1 MSTRLIQ
8 DLHAGISRRD
18 WDAVEVAANRL
29 RDDVEDTR
37 RILAGTGIGSLPNDY
52 PLPRLAADALSDAI
66 AVERAWQPIKT
77 APKDW
82 TDVLLFVPNLD
93 SDWRNVCEGYYDAEN
108 EVWENPMFGAVD
120 PTRWQPLPAPP
131 ETEREA
137 ME

>member
-1 MSTRLIQ
+1 MRSRAEEI
-8 DLHAGISRRD
+8 AGNNRPVS
-18 WDAVEVAANRL
+18 WPEVL
-29 RDDVEDTR
+29 LLV
-37 RILAGTGIGSLPNDY
+37 GT
-52 PLPRLAADALSDAI
+52 AI
-66 AVERAWQPIKT
+66 AGERAWQPIET

-120 PTRWQPLPAPP
+120 PTHWQPLPTPP